1 MSTPDNHSGLT
12 LTKREVKR
20 LERQQRKSEQQPV
33 ENPLKGLWA
42 NMKAQREE
50 SLTRPGPTGWRRE
63 GGGPTG
69 FIEAPF
75 EIQGSTVQICGYYP
89 FSVGAGM
96 PVIGAPLGYHLLNR
110 SLVCADPI
118 SWFLHRIVSNPSAFI
133 LGQPGLGKT
142 SLVHRWISVLAD
154 WGVVPMVLADSRPD
168 YVHTI
173 RELEGQVITF
183 SPGQGHINPLDLGP
197 LVRQMSTLEDATE
210 QDQAVAEMSQRRKSL
225 ITGLV
230 AMFLERGLKPHER
243 TLLAQSLNALDPDL
257 TDPPLLDDLI
267 GFVQQRP
274 ELLRKATL
282 TYADDAEYDIRV
294 RDVLDALIA
303 LGPDGMYGDMF
314 SKPTSEH
321 ITPGKP
327 VVFDISGINE
337 NDHLLMGAVQSLC
350 WNLGSAAVSAEQY
363 LAADQGRPRKT
374 YFLVMDELWRILR
387 ASEDMVLFI
396 DSITRL
402 NRGRGMAQV
411 MITHTMND
419 LKLQH
424 EHLTETAWGFVE
436 RSALVF
442 LGGLAEGEMGNL
454 KEVFNL
460 SGAEVSKLSDWT
472 GEAAVDQWTGKAGM
486 RPGAGNFLLKTGKES
501 GIPLHVQ
508 LVDAEKETTDTN
520 RNWQMVDS

>member
-1 MSTPDNHSGLT
+1 MTVDDKRMALT
-12 LTKREVKR
+12 LTKREAKR
-20 LERQQRKSEQQPV
+20 LERQQRKQQQRATEKPRQGF
-33 ENPLKGLWA
+33 LARL
-42 NMKAQREE
+42 KAQHEE
-50 SLTRPGPTGWRRE
+50 SLTKPGPKGWKRAA
-63 GGGPTG
+63 GGPVG
-69 FIEAPF
+69 YIEAPY
-75 EIQGSTVQICGYYP
+75 EIQGTTVQVCGYYP

-96 PVIGAPLGYHLLNR
+96 PVIGTPLGYHLMNR

-118 SWFLHRIVSNPSAFI
+118 SWFLHGIVSNPSAFI

-142 SLVHRWISVLAD
+142 SLVHRWIAVLAD
-154 WGVVPMVLADSRPD
+154 WGVIPMVLADSRPD
-168 YVHTI
+168 YVRTI
-173 RELEGQVITF
+173 RELDGQVITF

-197 LVRQMSTLEDATE
+197 LVRKMNTLGDAADRE
-210 QDQAVAEMSQRRKSL
+210 QAVAEMSQRRKSL

-230 AMFLERGLKPHER
+230 AMFLERGLRPHER
-243 TLLAQSLNALDPDL
+243 TLIAQALAALDPDL
-257 TDPPLLDDLI
+257 QHPPVLHDLI
-267 GFVQQRP
+267 GYIQSRP

-282 TYADDAEYDIRV
+282 TYDDTVEYDARV

-314 SKPTSEH
+314 SEPTSEH

-363 LAADQGRPRKT
+363 IAADQGRPRRT

-387 ASEDMVLFI
+387 ASDDMVYFI

-419 LKLQH
+419 LKLKS

-436 RSALVF
+436 RSALVL
-442 LGGLAEGEMGNL
+442 LGGLSEGEMGNL
-454 KEVFNL
+454 EEVFNL
-460 SGAEVSKLSDWT
+460 SQAEISTLSDWT
-472 GEAAVDQWTGKAGM
+472 GEAPVDQWTGKAGM

-501 GIPLHVQ
+501 GIPFHVQ
-508 LVDAEKETTDTN
+508 LVDAEKETTNTN
-520 RNWQMVDS
+520 RDWQMVE